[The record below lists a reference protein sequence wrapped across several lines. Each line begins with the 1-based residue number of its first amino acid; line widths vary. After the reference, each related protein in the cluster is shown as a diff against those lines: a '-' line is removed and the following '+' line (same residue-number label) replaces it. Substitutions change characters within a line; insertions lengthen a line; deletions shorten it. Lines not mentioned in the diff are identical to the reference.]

1 MATSPT
7 TPSLAVEEFLAQHPA
22 LVPAVEAA
30 RQAVQPYFP
39 DSPLVLEMFED
50 PEFGDPP
57 KLHMVIVPTTDP
69 ADAAARYRQFQRAW
83 WSNMPAQAR
92 GQFAIV
98 IEYRSSDPTAK
109 AGGL

>member
-1 MATSPT
+1 MTTSST
-7 TPSLAVEEFLAQHPA
+7 TPSLEVKEFLVQHPA
-22 LVPAVEAA
+22 LGPVIEAA

-57 KLHMVIVPTTDP
+57 KLHLVVVPTTEP
-69 ADAAARYRQFQRAW
+69 TDAVARYRQFQRAW
-83 WSNMPAQAR
+83 WSNIPAQAR

-98 IEYRSSDPTAK
+98 IEYR
-109 AGGL
+109 